1 MIKRS
6 VLVLALA
13 TLAACG
19 EQAPKQSS
27 PPVRLACTTPEQAGL
42 KAQDITHKLV
52 EARKAGKITP
62 EEYAALNNTM
72 SNGFRDWADRQ
83 DLKAYCAT
91 LDRVTKDAGI

>member
-6 VLVLALA
+6 VLVLAL
-13 TLAACG
+13 TILAACG

-27 PPVRLACTTPEQAGL
+27 PTVRLACTTPEQAGA

-91 LDRVTKDAGI
+91 LDRVMKDAGL